1 MPLATLLLVLFRALL
16 LISRHRL
23 ALENLALRQQLAV
36 LKRKVPHPGPTDRDR
51 RFWLLMRAL
60 HDGWKE
66 CLHLV
71 QPDTVIRWHRKG
83 WRSYWRRKSRRRRPG
98 RPAIGYELMF
108 LIKRMQRE
116 NPLWGA
122 PRITSELRLLGHDI
136 GQSTVSRYMKETRD
150 PAGAQRWRTFL
161 SNHVK
166 GLAACDFFVVP
177 TVFFQR
183 LFVLVVLSHD
193 RRLIRHVAVTAHPT
207 AEWTARQ
214 LCEAFPEDEPTHLIH
229 DNDGA
234 FRGEFRRKIE
244 AMGIT
249 DVPITPGHW
258 LQNAYC
264 ERVIG
269 TLRRECTDHVI
280 ALNERHLLGIVREYV
295 EQYYNVV
302 RPHLSLE
309 RNAPIARQRETTPA
323 TRVKATPVLGEL
335 HHRYERA
342 A

>member
-1 MPLATLLLVLFRALL
+1 
-16 LISRHRL
+16 
-23 ALENLALRQQLAV
+23 
-36 LKRKVPHPGPTDRDR
+36 
-51 RFWLLMRAL
+51 
-60 HDGWKE
+60 
-66 CLHLV
+66 
-71 QPDTVIRWHRKG
+71 
-83 WRSYWRRKSRRRRPG
+83 
-98 RPAIGYELMF
+98 
-108 LIKRMQRE
+108 
-116 NPLWGA
+116 
-122 PRITSELRLLGHDI
+122 
-136 GQSTVSRYMKETRD
+136 MKETRD
-150 PAGAQRWRTFL
+150 PAGAQRWATFL
-161 SNHVK
+161 RNHAK

-280 ALNERHLLGIVREYV
+280 ALSEAHLLRAVREYV

-323 TRVKATPVLGEL
+323 TRVKVTPVFGGL